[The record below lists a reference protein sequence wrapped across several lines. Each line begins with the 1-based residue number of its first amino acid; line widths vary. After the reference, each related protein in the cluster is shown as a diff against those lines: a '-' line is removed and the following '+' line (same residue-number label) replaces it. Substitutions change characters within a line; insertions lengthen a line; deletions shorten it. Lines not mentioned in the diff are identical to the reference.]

1 MIPGSSQVVTV
12 LRFHPDKIRVIFVTT
27 QALTEV
33 NNLISDSGARKNL
46 MDALAFLNRSPY
58 RASQQPIP
66 SFCSRLTMTKR
77 KTYADTAGPCGKFQE
92 LLRV

>member
-1 MIPGSSQVVTV
+1 MIPGSSQGVTA
-12 LRFHPDKIRVIFVTT
+12 LRFPPDKIRAIVVAT
-27 QALTEV
+27 QAITEV
-33 NNLISDSGARKNL
+33 NTQISGSGERRNL

-58 RASQQPIP
+58 RTGLQPIL